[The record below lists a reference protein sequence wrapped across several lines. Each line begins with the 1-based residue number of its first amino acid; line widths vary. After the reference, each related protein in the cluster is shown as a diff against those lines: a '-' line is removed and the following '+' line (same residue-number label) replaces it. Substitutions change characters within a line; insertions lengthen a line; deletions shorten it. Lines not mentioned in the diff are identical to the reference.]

1 MTPHSHTES
10 VRSWLESFG
19 AALEDGDIDAALLL
33 FGESCFW
40 RDMLAFTWN
49 ITTAEGAHEIRAMLR
64 ATLPGTAPAS
74 WRVDG
79 KETEKSGAVSA
90 FISFETGVG
99 RGQGHLRLVGG
110 KCFTLLTTLYELKG
124 FEEEVGAARPM
135 NQNFAPEQEIGPEPK
150 LQKRAAQVDKEHTEL
165 GRSKHPFVVIV
176 GGAHSG
182 VMLAARLRAL
192 DVPTIVVEKGGLG
205 DSWRNRYSSLH
216 LHSPKRM
223 DAFPYVPYPDSWP
236 DYPSKV
242 GVLAALSCRADWR
255 LA

>member
-1 MTPHSHTES
+1 MAPHSLTES

-19 AALEDGDIDAALLL
+19 AALENDDIDAALSL

-49 ITTAEGAHEIRAMLR
+49 ITTAEGAGEIRAMLG
-64 ATLPGTAPAS
+64 ATLPSTGPAR
-74 WRVDG
+74 WRVEG
-79 KETEKSGAVSA
+79 EATELSGAVNA

-99 RGQGHLRLVGG
+99 SGRGHLRLVAG

-124 FEEEVGAARPM
+124 FEETVVAARPM
-135 NQNFAPEQEIGPEPK
+135 GRGFAQET
-150 LQKRAAQVDKEHTEL
+150 RAAQVEKEHAEL
-165 GRSKHPFVVIV
+165 WRSKDPFVVIV

-182 VMLAARLRAL
+182 VMLAARLRVL
-192 DVPTIVVEKGGLG
+192 NVPTVVVEKGRLG

-216 LHSPKRM
+216 LHTPGRM
-223 DAFPYVPYPDSWP
+223 DAFPHVPYPDSWP

-242 GVLAALSCRADWR
+242 GLLAALSCLADES